1 MKNRTTNLLYTSI
14 LIGVYFFVASNLLA
28 QTNKLISYTAEEK
41 QSVER
46 LKKEGISDTEI
57 ERGIMKRRLMHQK
70 EKATPAQPL
79 FRSGKPPV
87 VYANSCGGMGGEN
100 GWDGWQASIGDYS
113 ANANTNPTSSTITYS
128 QTNVAPSTFPTRFVL
143 TGAGSDNC
151 TPGPAAGSPRINN
164 VAPGF
169 GNASIRLGERT
180 TNGMDGGC
188 TDGCVER
195 LTYTFNVTNADTNFI
210 YAYAMVFN
218 FRQTLNNL
226 PDHNAKE
233 VPFAEIYILDG
244 NGKMVPCS
252 HQKYMGDT
260 TGQTVATPGLYS
272 TTTGCDGQGAALY
285 KPWTVVGVNLAKY
298 LNQTLTVYISNADCA
313 QGGHYCHSYWDF
325 MCPPLASSITPYCQG
340 QQTTMNAP
348 VSGLVSNPYSYQ
360 WYKNNTT
367 KPFNP
372 NQHWTIIPGAT
383 GVNYVAIPN
392 VGDTFSVHVIQP
404 SKCDFWIPYI
414 PTPTDVKAEFNN
426 NGACGKMT
434 FQDLSTV
441 LPASATNSVVAWNWS
456 FPGGSPVNANTQ
468 NPGTITYPPGTYT
481 ATLIST
487 SVAGCKDTIKHTF
500 TVGGFPTAA
509 FTPTS
514 PCLGVATTILDGSL
528 APTGDPIASWKWLM
542 PGGVPAAAS
551 SNATSPTHSITTT
564 YQTGGTHIVT
574 LIVASVT
581 GCIDTI
587 EQQVLVYNPPIA
599 NFTKPDSGCSPVIA
613 GFNDISDPVDGSIA
627 TWQWSFPGGS
637 PATANVPS
645 PTNIKYTAVGSYS
658 VSLAVTTNYG
668 CKHNITLPMINVYAW
683 PNAEFSV
690 TPSIA
695 PTTDPVFKFDS
706 LWSKDVKKWT
716 WDFGDGFRIVD
727 ATLDPDKRPVHSYS
741 ATATNNDFYKYN
753 ICVSVQNQHGCWDS
767 ICHPV
772 ELLPEFTFYI
782 PNTFTPNDDKK
793 NEFFFGKCRGVK
805 EYDIWLFDRWGNQV
819 WDCHKDDKNINW
831 DSDATNP
838 RQDGLSSA
846 CQWDGKVVHG
856 GLDMGG
862 NSRQFAQEDVYVWK
876 VKLLD
881 IFDKKHTYIGH
892 VNIVK

>member
-1 MKNRTTNLLYTSI
+1 MKKITTSLRYTSI
-14 LIGVYFFVASNLLA
+14 LVGVYLLVASNLLA
-28 QTNKLISYTAEEK
+28 QTNTLVSYTAEEK
-41 QSVER
+41 KSIEV
-46 LKKEGISDTEI
+46 LKKEGISDPEI
-57 ERGIMKRRLMHQK
+57 ERGIMKRRLMLQK
-70 EKATPAQPL
+70 EKATPATPL
-79 FRSGKPPV
+79 AHSGKPHV

-100 GWDGWQASIGDYS
+100 GWDGWQASIGDYPDDG
-113 ANANTNPTSSTITYS
+113 TGQIKYS
-128 QTNVAPSTFPTRFVL
+128 QINIAPTLNPNRFVL
-143 TGAGSDNC
+143 TSGTGTDAC
-151 TPGPAAGSPRINN
+151 TPGPNPGSPSLPV

-169 GNASIRLGERT
+169 GKASIQLGERVV
-180 TNGMDGGC
+180 NGLNGGC
-188 TDGCVER
+188 ARGCAER
-195 LTYTFNVTNADTNFI
+195 LTYTFTVTKADTNFI
-210 YAYAMVFN
+210 YAYAMMFN
-218 FRQTLNNL
+218 FRLNIQGL
-226 PDHNAKE
+226 PDHTGTQ
-233 VPFAEIYILDG
+233 VPYAEIYFLDG
-244 NGKMVPCS
+244 KDTVKCS

-260 TGQTVATPGLYS
+260 LGQTIPTPGLYP
-272 TTTGCDGQGAALY
+272 TDTRCFFGDTALY
-285 KPWTVVGVNLAKY
+285 KPWTVVGVNLARY
-298 LNQTLTVYISNADCA
+298 LNKTLTVYLVNVDCS

-325 MCPPLASSITPYCQG
+325 MCPPLASSIKPYCQG
-340 QQTTMNAP
+340 DQTTMTAP
-348 VSGLVSNPYSYQ
+348 VSGIISNPYTYQ
-360 WYKNNTT
+360 WYKNTTT

-372 NQHWTIIPGAT
+372 NQHWTLIPGAT

-414 PTPTDVKAEFNN
+414 PTPTDIKAEFKDA
-426 NGACGKMT
+426 GSCGKMI
-434 FQDLSTV
+434 FQDMSAV
-441 LPASATNSVVAWNWS
+441 LPASATNSVVAWNWN
-456 FPGGSPVNANTQ
+456 FLGGSPVNANTQ

-487 SVAGCKDTIKHTF
+487 SVAGCKDTVKHTF
-500 TVGGFPTAA
+500 TLGGFPTAA

-542 PGGVPAAAS
+542 PGGLPPAAS
-551 SNATSPTHSITTT
+551 STTTSPTHSIITT

-599 NFTKPDSGCSPVIA
+599 NFIKPDSGCSPVIA
-613 GFNDISDPVDGSIA
+613 SFNDKSNPVDGSIA

-637 PATANVPS
+637 PATSNAPS

-658 VSLAVTTNYG
+658 VSLAITTNYG

-683 PNAEFSV
+683 PKAEFSV
-690 TPSIA
+690 TPTIA

-706 LWSKDVKKWT
+706 LWSKNVKKWT

-753 ICVSVQNQHGCWDS
+753 ICVKVQNEHGCWDS

-782 PNTFTPNDDKK
+782 PNTFTPNEDEGKR

-831 DSDATNP
+831 DSDATKP
-838 RQDGLSSA
+838 RQDGLSSF

-881 IFDKKHTYIGH
+881 IFDRKHTYIGH
-892 VNIVK
+892 VNIVR